1 MARRGK
7 GEGSLYQDKTGSWIY
22 QYKED
27 GKRKTKRFQR
37 KADAKVFIAAQVP
50 MVDAP
55 ACMVL
60 PPVQPQL
67 EGQTGGV
74 TVGGWLRSWLE
85 AYARPTIRLSTYAS
99 YEQYIRGH
107 IVPQLGDRPLATLR
121 PIDLQNFFNE
131 RGSGG
136 NRREENKGLSPK
148 TLLNMRNMLHS
159 AFEQAVREGLLSRN
173 IVEGVRL
180 PKLPR
185 QEMRVLD
192 RQEQERLIMA
202 VRLMPEPA
210 AFGVIF
216 DMFTG
221 LRLGELCAL
230 RWTDVDL
237 ARKTIHI
244 RATRNRL
251 PNFNDSI
258 AAATS
263 VVTRSDPK
271 SEDSRRTVPLL
282 DGLYQDFV
290 QYRLIQKAIV
300 KQYPGY
306 DPEGYVF
313 CQENGKPYEPRTYM
327 DLFKRCVRQAGI
339 KDANFHSLRHT
350 FATRALEEGMDM
362 VALAK
367 LMGHSDPSVTLKKY
381 GHALPEHQRVSV
393 EKLGGLYTG
402 GGPRPADQGEAM
414 VMDM

>member
-136 NRREENKGLSPK
+136 NRREE
-148 TLLNMRNMLHS
+148 
-159 AFEQAVREGLLSRN
+159 
-173 IVEGVRL
+173 
-180 PKLPR
+180 
-185 QEMRVLD
+185 
-192 RQEQERLIMA
+192 
-202 VRLMPEPA
+202 
-210 AFGVIF
+210 
-216 DMFTG
+216 
-221 LRLGELCAL
+221 
-230 RWTDVDL
+230 
-237 ARKTIHI
+237 
-244 RATRNRL
+244 
-251 PNFNDSI
+251 
-258 AAATS
+258 
-263 VVTRSDPK
+263 
-271 SEDSRRTVPLL
+271 
-282 DGLYQDFV
+282 
-290 QYRLIQKAIV
+290 
-300 KQYPGY
+300 
-306 DPEGYVF
+306 
-313 CQENGKPYEPRTYM
+313 
-327 DLFKRCVRQAGI
+327 
-339 KDANFHSLRHT
+339 
-350 FATRALEEGMDM
+350 TRAF
-362 VALAK
+362 
-367 LMGHSDPSVTLKKY
+367 P
-381 GHALPEHQRVSV
+381 
-393 EKLGGLYTG
+393 
-402 GGPRPADQGEAM
+402 PRPCSI
-414 VMDM
+414 